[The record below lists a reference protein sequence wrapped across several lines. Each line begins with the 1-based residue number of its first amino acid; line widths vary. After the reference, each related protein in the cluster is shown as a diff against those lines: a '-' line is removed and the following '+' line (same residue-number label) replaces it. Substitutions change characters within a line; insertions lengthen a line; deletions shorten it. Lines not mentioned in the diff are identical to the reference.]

1 MPMINAPQ
9 RVVTLA
15 AAVLA
20 AAGLAACSSSST
32 SSTTSASAGKPVSGG
47 TLHIVAASGPAH
59 IDTVPAY
66 YTVDYQ
72 IEHATT
78 MQLLAYPTHVYT
90 STSSPGWIADAT
102 PAADVATELP
112 TVANGGI
119 PNGGENP
126 PFPPHPPR

>member
-1 MPMINAPQ
+1 MPMTNAPQ

-32 SSTTSASAGKPVSGG
+32 SSTSSTSTSAGKPVSGG
-47 TLHIVAASGPAH
+47 TLHIVAAAGPAH

-72 IEHATT
+72 IEHDTT
-78 MQLLAYPTHVYT
+78 RQLLAYPTDVYA
-90 STSSPGWIADAT
+90 STSSPG
-102 PAADVATELP
+102 
-112 TVANGGI
+112 
-119 PNGGENP
+119 
-126 PFPPHPPR
+126 

>member
-32 SSTTSASAGKPVSGG
+32 SSTTSTSAGKPVSGG

-66 YTVDYQ
+66 YPLDYQ

-78 MQLLAYPTHVYT
+78 RHLLAYPTDGNPIT
-90 STSSPGWIADAT
+90 PTPGLLT
-102 PAADVATELP
+102 GP
-112 TVANGGI
+112 T
-119 PNGGENP
+119 
-126 PFPPHPPR
+126 

>member
-1 MPMINAPQ
+1 MAMINAPQ

-20 AAGLAACSSSST
+20 AAGLAACSSTST
-32 SSTTSASAGKPVSGG
+32 SSTSTSAAKPVSGG
-47 TLHIVAASGPAH
+47 TLHIVAAAGPAH

-78 MQLLAYPTHVYT
+78 RQLLAYPTDVYS
-90 STSSPGWIADAT
+90 STSSPGWTAATT
-102 PAADVATELP
+102 PAADVATDVRGRRGVRSP
-112 TVANGGI
+112 ARARGTG
-119 PNGGENP
+119 
-126 PFPPHPPR
+126 